1 MIISNNSQSRI
12 QAPVFQKFLKVKGS
26 NKKLEN
32 VKSNINKKVSEAI
45 TFISKKENKDK
56 NILYVLTEEH
66 ADKFLD
72 IISKSTVFFKELRTK
87 PETFLKEKAKET
99 APSEVIKELIG

>member
-1 MIISNNSQSRI
+1 MSYWTRVI
-12 QAPVFQKFLKVKGS
+12 
-26 NKKLEN
+26 
-32 VKSNINKKVSEAI
+32 
-45 TFISKKENKDK
+45 K